1 MDDGANTVAV
11 VPFRTHFVHH
21 LGVSHA
27 NEVSV
32 DASADAIARQFFNVG
47 RCATVGG
54 FLREGRAEGFGD
66 GVRGEVFHMG
76 GQMEKFFL
84 IERFG
89 MDGLNGKNALGEGA
103 GLVEGHRAD
112 IGQGI
117 HIAASLDEDA
127 PSRCTA
133 KAAEEGQRHTDDEG
147 TRTGDDQEDERTVEP
162 QGEGRPITIAN
173 EQGRHKGQ
181 QEGGD
186 DTMGV

>member
-1 MDDGANTVAV
+1 
-11 VPFRTHFVHH
+11 
-21 LGVSHA
+21 
-27 NEVSV
+27 
-32 DASADAIARQFFNVG
+32 
-47 RCATVGG
+47 
-54 FLREGRAEGFGD
+54 
-66 GVRGEVFHMG
+66 MG

-89 MDGLNGKNALGEGA
+89 MDGLNGKNALGEGT

-186 DTMGV
+186 DHDGGIDAGETGDE